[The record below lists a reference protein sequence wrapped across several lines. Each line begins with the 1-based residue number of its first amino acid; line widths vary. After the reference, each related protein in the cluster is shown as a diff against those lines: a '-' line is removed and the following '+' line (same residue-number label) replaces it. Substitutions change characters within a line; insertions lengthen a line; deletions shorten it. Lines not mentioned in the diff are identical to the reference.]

1 MWHSL
6 WNDTNA
12 LNRVA
17 AVLALI
23 ALTLIGI
30 VLIKKVAARPE
41 FAIRS
46 VVVTGK
52 LAYADP
58 AHIAAVV
65 HHELRGTFF
74 TIDLSSARDAMQR
87 VSWVRRVAV
96 RREWP
101 ARIEIAIEEHQPLA
115 RWNDISLVNVQGE
128 VFEAEYGDDLPGFYA
143 PEGTSPEVSAR
154 YREFASLINRNGD
167 AIESITRSA
176 RGAWDV
182 KLDDGLDVALGREQV
197 SERWARWVQ
206 VGERYRSRI
215 ARGRELAAIDMR
227 YPNGFAA
234 RVNGEWPREMAVKQ
248 GTKANAAPPAKI
260 NAMHT
265 AKSTQPVKV
274 IATQPTRVSA
284 ESRRVQTLKE
294 TGHRG

>member
-1 MWHSL
+1 MWNSL
-6 WNDTNA
+6 WNDTDA
-12 LNRVA
+12 LNRIA
-17 AVLALI
+17 AVLAFI
-23 ALTLIGI
+23 AIGMI
-30 VLIKKVAARPE
+30 GTVLVKNIAARPE

-46 VVVTGK
+46 VVVTGVNGK
-52 LAYADP
+52 LAHADP

-74 TIDLSSARDAMQR
+74 TIDLLAARDALQR

-101 ARIEIAIEEHQPLA
+101 AHIEIAIEEHQPLA
-115 RWNDISLVNVQGE
+115 RWNDISLVNAQGE
-128 VFEAEYGDDLPGFYA
+128 VFDAEYGDDLPTFYA
-143 PEGTSPEVSAR
+143 PEGTSAEVSAR
-154 YREFASLINRNGD
+154 YREFAALINRNGD
-167 AIESITRSA
+167 AIESITRSD

-234 RVNGEWPREMAVKQ
+234 RLNGEWPRETASKP
-248 GTKANAAPPAKI
+248 GTKASVAK
-260 NAMHT
+260 
-265 AKSTQPVKV
+265 
-274 IATQPTRVSA
+274 ATQPAKVNVD
-284 ESRRVQTLKE
+284 SRRTQALKE
-294 TGHRG
+294 TGSRG

>member
-1 MWHSL
+1 MWNSL
-6 WNDTNA
+6 WNDTDA
-12 LNRVA
+12 LNRIA
-17 AVLALI
+17 AVLAFI
-23 ALTLIGI
+23 AIGMI
-30 VLIKKVAARPE
+30 GTVLVKNIAARPE

-46 VVVTGK
+46 VVVTGVNGK
-52 LAYADP
+52 LAHADP

-74 TIDLSSARDAMQR
+74 TIDLLAARDALQR

-101 ARIEIAIEEHQPLA
+101 AHIEIAIEEHQPLA

-128 VFEAEYGDDLPGFYA
+128 VFDAEYGDDLPTFYA
-143 PEGTSPEVSAR
+143 PEGTSAEVSAR
-154 YREFASLINRNGD
+154 YREFAALINRNGD

-197 SERWARWVQ
+197 SERWARWIQ
-206 VGERYRSRI
+206 VGERYRARI

-234 RVNGEWPREMAVKQ
+234 RLNGEWPRETASKQ
-248 GTKANAAPPAKI
+248 ETKASAAK
-260 NAMHT
+260 
-265 AKSTQPVKV
+265 
-274 IATQPTRVSA
+274 ATQPAKVNVDTRRTQA
-284 ESRRVQTLKE
+284 LKE
-294 TGHRG
+294 TGFRG

>member
-1 MWHSL
+1 MWNSL
-6 WNDTNA
+6 WNDTAA
-12 LNRVA
+12 LNRIA

-23 ALTLIGI
+23 AIAMIATGLVKT
-30 VLIKKVAARPE
+30 VAARSE

-46 VVVTGK
+46 VVVKGK
-52 LAYADP
+52 LANADP

-74 TIDLSSARDAMQR
+74 TIDLSAARDALQR

-115 RWNDISLVNVQGE
+115 RWNDISLVNMQGE
-128 VFEAEYGDDLPGFYA
+128 VFDAEYGDDLPSFYA
-143 PEGTSPEVSAR
+143 PEGASAEVAAR
-154 YREFASLINRNGD
+154 YREFASLVGRNGD

-197 SERWARWVQ
+197 SERWARWIQ

-234 RVNGEWPREMAVKQ
+234 RVNGEWPREPAARKGTTSDAAHAAKPNAVH
-248 GTKANAAPPAKI
+248 AAK
-260 NAMHT
+260 
-265 AKSTQPVKV
+265 
-274 IATQPTRVSA
+274 ATQPTKVGAAQPTKVSA
-284 ESRRVQTLKE
+284 ESRRIQALKE
-294 TGHRG
+294 AGHRG